1 MNTTVKRILTFVV
14 SLILIVYVGYQAY
27 RALYNPLKTTRV
39 TSGTYEDIIRTD
51 GFVVRSETVLTSS
64 QSGVLDYIRED
75 GESVSKNGEVAAIYS
90 SEKDARNQRKIKEL
104 DKEIQSYTHAG
115 NSESVEFV
123 DVNALDS
130 EIKKK
135 FLELS
140 GAADSADV
148 RTAVERKNEL
158 LSLLNKKQLVTGDV
172 TDFNAQIEKLKK
184 QRDQLASSTGPK
196 IGSITSPAAG
206 YFVSSVDGFENMYS
220 FDKIL
225 SITAKEV
232 KNLLAA
238 NPKKPADAVGKVI
251 TGYDTYIACVIDAD
265 AAYSFHVGDNL
276 KLRFLMSSQGNI
288 PVTVSAINKDSS
300 GVAMVLKCNTMSS
313 QLAVIRRQA
322 VEIIAG
328 TFTGIKVSDQF
339 IHIVNGVKGV
349 YVRKGNKVVFKKLDS
364 IFSSSG
370 YTVSA
375 IKDDSDY
382 LQIYDEVIEN
392 GDDIYDGKVIK

>member
-1 MNTTVKRILTFVV
+1 MNTAVKRILTFVV
-14 SLILIVYVGYQAY
+14 SLVLIVYVGYQAY

-51 GFVVRSETVLTSS
+51 GFVVHSETVLTSNK
-64 QSGVLDYIRED
+64 SGVLDYIRED
-75 GESVSKNGEVAAIYS
+75 GESVSKNGEVAAIFS
-90 SEKDARNQRKIKEL
+90 SEKDASNQRKIQEL
-104 DKEIQSYTHAG
+104 DKEIESYTQAG
-115 NSESVEFV
+115 DSTTADYV
-123 DVNALDS
+123 DVDALDS

-140 GAADSADV
+140 EAADSADV
-148 RTAVERKNEL
+148 RGAVEEKNDL
-158 LSLLNKKQLVTGDV
+158 LSLLNKKQLATGEV
-172 TDFNAQIEKLKK
+172 TDFNAQIEQLKR
-184 QRDQLASSTGPK
+184 QREQLVNSTGSK

-206 YFVSSVDGFENMYS
+206 YFVSSVDGFENVYS
-220 FDKIL
+220 FDKVL
-225 SITAKEV
+225 SITPQEV
-232 KNLLAA
+232 KKLLAA

-251 TGYDTYIACVIDAD
+251 TGYDTYIACVIDTD
-265 AAYSFHVGDNL
+265 TAYSFHVGDNL

-288 PVTVSAINKDSS
+288 PVTVAALNKDSS

-328 TFTGIKVSDQF
+328 SFTGIKVSDQF
-339 IHIVNGVKGV
+339 IHIVDGVKGV
-349 YVRKGNKVVFKKLDS
+349 YIRKGNKVVFKKLDPV
-364 IFSSSG
+364 FSSSG

-375 IKDDSDY
+375 INDDSDY

>member
-51 GFVVRSETVLTSS
+51 GFVVHSETVLTSS

-196 IGSITSPAAG
+196 IGSITSPAAS

-220 FDKIL
+220 FNKIL